1 MATYLGWNLRR
12 TGFAEGALCSVTGFT
27 IPLAATRAEREASG
41 DPRLS
46 IEERYPTHG
55 AVKRLVKER
64 LYLEEDAARVMEE
77 ARRKDVG
84 KPSS

>member
-1 MATYLGWNLRR
+1 MLRVLIFLILSARAPCSPVGIDNDERQPMATYLGWNLRR

-46 IEERYPTHG
+46 I
-55 AVKRLVKER
+55 
-64 LYLEEDAARVMEE
+64 D
-77 ARRKDVG
+77 
-84 KPSS
+84 